1 MKEIIKELPVPIT
14 GLMLGLAAAG
24 NLVLSYGEIYRNI
37 FWLLSAVILV
47 LVVLKIVMF
56 PKDIRAALDNVI
68 VASVFPTLSMS
79 IMILSTYLRPF
90 SYGISN
96 ALWIAGVIL
105 HIGIIAFFTYKY
117 VLSFNIKSVF
127 PSWFIVYVGIV
138 VGSITAPTFN
148 KFKLGQI
155 IFYFGFISLLILL
168 PIVLKRVYVVKD
180 IPGPALPTLAIQTA
194 PAALCLAGY
203 MNSFQ
208 NKNMGMVYFLL
219 ILSQCLFLIVLT
231 QLPRLLKLTFSPAY
245 AAFTFPL
252 VITGISI
259 KLTNGFLLKADKEL
273 IALKYIVKF
282 EELLAVVLVLYVLY
296 RYGEFMFNKVGKD
309 NKYKVI
315 EEN

>member
-1 MKEIIKELPVPIT
+1 MKDIIKELPIPIT

-37 FWLLSAVILV
+37 FWSLSAVILG
-47 LVVLKIVMF
+47 LIVLKIVMF
-56 PKDIRAALDNVI
+56 PKDLRAALDNVV

-96 ALWIAGVIL
+96 TLWLAGVIL
-105 HIGIIAFFTYKY
+105 HMGIIAFFTYKY
-117 VLSFNIKSVF
+117 VLDFNIESVF

-138 VGSITAPTFN
+138 VGSITAPAFN
-148 KFKLGQI
+148 KFKMGQV

-168 PIVLKRVYVVKD
+168 PIVLKRVYMVKD
-180 IPGPALPTLAIQTA
+180 IPEPALPTLAIQTA

-203 MNSFQ
+203 MNSFLD
-208 NKNMGMVYFLL
+208 KNMGMVYFLL

-231 QLPRLLKLTFSPAY
+231 QLPRLLKLKFSPAY
-245 AAFTFPL
+245 SAFTFPF

-259 KLTNGFLLKADKEL
+259 KLTNGFLLKADKE
-273 IALKYIVKF
+273 ISILKYIVKF
-282 EELLAVVLVLYVLY
+282 EEFLAIALVFYVLY
-296 RYGEFMFNKVGKD
+296 RYIKFMFNKVSKS
-309 NKYKVI
+309 NEYKVI